1 MGMFEKVTDEIRG
14 VVTQEVDK
22 AKREVAT
29 RAKRDGAG
37 IGLIVGAVL
46 LALLATGAITTA
58 AIAGLATEMPLWLA
72 ALVVAVAYLLI
83 GVVLALAGKG
93 QIKKG
98 GAPLPRDT
106 MASFKEDVRRARNG
120 EANTKTP
127 VEPAP

>member
-37 IGLIVGAVL
+37 IGLIAGALL
-46 LALLATGAITTA
+46 LALLATAAITTA

-72 ALVVAVAYLLI
+72 ALVVAAAYLVI
-83 GVVLALAGKG
+83 GVGLALAGKS
-93 QIKKG
+93 QLKKG
-98 GAPLPRDT
+98 GAPLPTDT
-106 MASFKEDVRRARNG
+106 MANFKDDVRRARNG
-120 EANTKTP
+120 AADTKTP